1 MGCANTK
8 EEVHDRGTG
17 HEQGNQ
23 PGTGS
28 AGKFVETIFQT
39 TGQTKKLSDGDALI
53 KQGAATESA
62 FYIKDGKVSLLL
74 TDDAGNNTKLAT
86 RGPGDVL
93 GELSLLLGH
102 KASVSAVAMGPVTII
117 EVQSSVLLTM
127 LREDPG
133 QSGRLFKFMAT
144 YLSER
149 ISELSTKMRSNVTAR
164 SALGPTAS
172 SDMAKVDI
180 AKAHS
185 MFELPEK
192 EKLISVYQCSV
203 RRELNAVKE
212 GNAHFGELYIF
223 EKHLCFN
230 LKIFA
235 FHKQWV
241 IDVNETVAFLKSQ
254 DAETPH
260 VVEVQ
265 GKGHSYLVDIPEH
278 FDEACTIME
287 ACRLQAKTA
296 ELSRSVE
303 RSVSQDQQQVTMEAS
318 LEKFTPM
325 IEPIVAAETAAEK
338 VRHRAVDMDLQ
349 EADWKAFLAGAK
361 QRTYGRGEYVLQEGK
376 PTAALYQ
383 VVRGTLRVELQLLD
397 QPQAVVVGYRKAGE
411 MFGET
416 SLLQAGLATA
426 SVAAHTEAT
435 VMCIEGTFLEQ
446 LFQSN
451 PQLPGRFFCFLAAYQ
466 AERLYKLTKS
476 FAEKA
481 KPTVTAPNALRISI
495 EQVMANPAFCGVFR
509 KFIVKKHEESQ
520 EASTTRSSAR
530 ASTESARACRLLHSF
545 DFFVHAQAYRYLPD
559 IAALMEQAEHLSTKY
574 VSNRRSSTM
583 LSDIDAATISS
594 CNDAINELKANKLT
608 TVTNRNIFKPL
619 QLKVLA
625 KLESECFEDFLGS
638 SHFQYILE
646 LKAKEGHIPTLDDF
660 KVIRVMGEGGFGQV
674 IDVVKRDCGVHYAM
688 KVMQKESMKQHL
700 GSSWRKKIAVEQQLL
715 ATLDHPFMVNLKY
728 AFQNPEF
735 LILVMDLVASGD
747 LSEFVLTK
755 KRLTGAQVQWTLTE
769 VVEVFDYMHSCK
781 VMYRDLK
788 PENLLVDDEGHVRLI
803 DMGLAVRF
811 SESSAK
817 RTSRVGTDCY
827 MAPEVRW
834 ARKKK
839 QPYGVSC
846 DWYTVGV
853 LLYEFANGALP
864 YTQRDT
870 DSPLYREGDFPSVEC
885 QHLCA
890 ELLNQDYKTRL
901 GSGPR
906 GVLEIKEHAYF
917 AHVDWELVPACTL
930 PSPMQGVKG
939 IPKRKK
945 DKETQAQRTACNIA
959 EADKADVD
967 SKTVEEY
974 NVGTWDFVS
983 PKAVTEEYMESMYQ
997 CVSSI

>member
-1 MGCANTK
+1 
-8 EEVHDRGTG
+8 
-17 HEQGNQ
+17 
-23 PGTGS
+23 
-28 AGKFVETIFQT
+28 
-39 TGQTKKLSDGDALI
+39 
-53 KQGAATESA
+53 
-62 FYIKDGKVSLLL
+62 
-74 TDDAGNNTKLAT
+74 
-86 RGPGDVL
+86 
-93 GELSLLLGH
+93 
-102 KASVSAVAMGPVTII
+102 
-117 EVQSSVLLTM
+117 
-127 LREDPG
+127 
-133 QSGRLFKFMAT
+133 
-144 YLSER
+144 
-149 ISELSTKMRSNVTAR
+149 
-164 SALGPTAS
+164 
-172 SDMAKVDI
+172 
-180 AKAHS
+180 
-185 MFELPEK
+185 
-192 EKLISVYQCSV
+192 
-203 RRELNAVKE
+203 
-212 GNAHFGELYIF
+212 
-223 EKHLCFN
+223 LCFD
-230 LKIFA
+230 LKVFA

-241 IDVNETVAFLKSQ
+241 LDVTETVAFLKSQ

-265 GKGHSYLVDIPEH
+265 GKGHSYELHIPEH
-278 FDEACTIME
+278 FDEACSIME

-296 ELSRSVE
+296 ELRQAAM
-303 RSVSQDQQQVTMEAS
+303 SVSHEQQQAA
-318 LEKFTPM
+318 LDNFTPM

-338 VRHRAVDMDLQ
+338 VRHRAVEMDLQ
-349 EADWKAFLAGAK
+349 EEDWKAFLAGAK

-383 VVRGTLRVELQLLD
+383 IVRGTLRVELQLPD

-416 SLLQAGLATA
+416 SLLQAGVATA
-426 SVAAHTEAT
+426 SVAADSEAT
-435 VMCIEGTFLEQ
+435 VVCIEGTFLEQ

-495 EQVMANPAFCGVFR
+495 EHVMANPAFCGVFR
-509 KFIVKKHEESQ
+509 KFLVKKHEESQ
-520 EASTTRSSAR
+520 EASTM
-530 ASTESARACRLLHSF
+530 TELLRSF
-545 DFFVHAQAYRYLPD
+545 DFFVYAQDYKFLPD
-559 IAALMEQAEHLSTKY
+559 IAALIEQAEHLSTKY
-574 VSNRRSSTM
+574 VSTRTSTTT
-583 LSDIDAATISS
+583 LSYIDAETISS
-594 CNDAINELKANKLT
+594 CQAATNELKANKLT
-608 TVTNRNIFKPL
+608 KSQGRQIFKPL
-619 QLKVLA
+619 QFKVLA

-646 LKAKEGHIPTLDDF
+646 LKAKEGHIPKLEDF

-674 IDVVKRDCGVHYAM
+674 IDVIKRDCGVHYAM
-688 KVMQKESMKQHL
+688 KVMQKEAMKQNL

-715 ATLDHPFMVNLKY
+715 ATLEHPFMVNLKY

-755 KRLTGAQVQWTLTE
+755 KRLTGAQVQWTLME
-769 VVEVFDYMHSCK
+769 VVEVFGYMHSCMI
-781 VMYRDLK
+781 MYRDLK

-803 DMGLAVRF
+803 DMGLAARF
-811 SESSAK
+811 SESSPK

-834 ARKKK
+834 ARKWR

-864 YTQRDT
+864 YTARDT
-870 DSPLYREGDFPSVEC
+870 DFPLYRAGDFPSTEC

-890 ELLNQDYKTRL
+890 ELLHQDYQTRL

-917 AHVDWELVPACTL
+917 ADVDWELVPVCTL
-930 PSPMQGVKG
+930 PSPMKGVKG

-959 EADKADVD
+959 EADKAEVD
-967 SKTVEEY
+967 SERVQEN